1 MEDKLIILEVL
12 YSDNAHIF
20 APQAVEEVVSKFCG
34 DYFLLKEGI
43 RDGVDGGYECFDIYL
58 VREPLSRWELVYKI
72 TSVKGVKAVI
82 DREVEWVDI
91 VSVSEKVS
99 MLKR

>member
-43 RDGVDGGYECFDIYL
+43 RDGVDEMVDMSVLTSTSSESHHHGGNFCIRL
-58 VREPLSRWELVYKI
+58 HLL
-72 TSVKGVKAVI
+72 
-82 DREVEWVDI
+82 
-91 VSVSEKVS
+91 KV
-99 MLKR
+99 LRLP